1 MIKKRY
7 TPLFPDENILFLDE
21 YSANAITL
29 MMLIFMNMILKLLF
43 ISEIWLGTTNISNV
57 KHLKRNKQRID
68 ASSMAPYNIVGLV
81 LARRQEKRN
90 GTIFY

>member
-1 MIKKRY
+1 
-7 TPLFPDENILFLDE
+7 
-21 YSANAITL
+21 

-57 KHLKRNKQRID
+57 KHLKRNKQRIY

-81 LARRQEKRN
+81 LARRPGKKIEPFFIDEKCYKFAQFLI
-90 GTIFY
+90 G